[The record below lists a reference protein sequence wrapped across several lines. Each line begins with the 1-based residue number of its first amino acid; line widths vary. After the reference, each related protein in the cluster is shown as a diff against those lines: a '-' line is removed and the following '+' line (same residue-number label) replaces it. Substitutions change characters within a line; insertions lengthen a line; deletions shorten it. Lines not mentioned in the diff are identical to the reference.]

1 MVFRKRGNIKDDE
14 KWVYG
19 GFKFRNSIYL
29 YWFYLCYTPKRYTRQ
44 RIERNQRYCT
54 LSNSQDSKDEFRF
67 VIKCPIFEHKR
78 TNCIKSYYINRIS
91 IQKCVELMTSCNRT
105 VIKNLKTDICQAFD
119 KND

>member
-67 VIKCPIFEHKR
+67 VIKRPIFEHIR
-78 TNCIKSYYINRIS
+78 
-91 IQKCVELMTSCNRT
+91 
-105 VIKNLKTDICQAFD
+105 KTLYKILLY
-119 KND
+119 K